1 MKTKLFVVYGG
12 KSVEH
17 DISLKTARTV
27 LGAVDESK
35 FELHPIYIARDGRW
49 CAPDAQD
56 LASGEAAERLVAEP
70 AHDSEAASIGDIL
83 LRKLALPGK
92 KVVLPLI
99 HGSNGEDGTLQGL
112 LEMLNVPYVGN
123 GVLAAA
129 LTLDKAMSKL
139 ALAQAGIRQVEHR
152 AVRREQWLADER
164 GCVAWLEDTIGY
176 PCYVKPA
183 SLGSSIGISRCEN
196 RGELTAGIAEAL
208 QYDAKL
214 VVERELPG
222 REIQVAVMGNEEP
235 IASLPG
241 EFIHDNRFFDF
252 ASKYSDPRLRMSIP
266 AEIGEALIGQVRALA
281 VQAYRTLGCEGLARV
296 DFFLDRDGLLYLNEI
311 NALPGFTSASMYPVM
326 WERTDG
332 TSYARLIERL
342 IDYAF
347 ARHEARQS
355 LSYERLAPC

>member
-1 MKTKLFVVYGG
+1 MKTKLYVLYGG

-17 DISLKTARTV
+17 EISLKTARTV

-49 CAPDAQD
+49 CAPDAQG
-56 LASGEAAERLVAEP
+56 LPNIEAGERLLAEP
-70 AHDSEAASIGDIL
+70 SRDNEAASIGDIL
-83 LRKLALPGK
+83 LRKLSLPGK

-99 HGSNGEDGTLQGL
+99 HGSFGEDGTLQGL

-123 GVLAAA
+123 GVLSAA
-129 LTLDKAMSKL
+129 LALDKAMSKQV
-139 ALAQAGIRQVEHR
+139 LAQAGIRQVDHR
-152 AVRREQWLADER
+152 VVLRGQWLADEQ
-164 GCVAWLEDTIGY
+164 GCIGMLEDGIGY
-176 PCYVKPA
+176 PCYVKPS
-183 SLGSSIGISRCEN
+183 SLGSSIGISRCDN
-196 RGELTAGIAEAL
+196 RSELLAGIAEAL

-252 ASKYSDPRLRMSIP
+252 ASKYSDPKLRMSIP
-266 AEIGEALIGQVRALA
+266 AGLSEALTGQVRSLAL
-281 VQAYRTLGCEGLARV
+281 QAYRALGCEGLARV
-296 DFFLDRDGLLYLNEI
+296 DFFLDRDGLFYLNEI

-332 TSYARLIERL
+332 TTYAALIERL

-347 ARHEARQS
+347 ARHEARQT
-355 LSYERLAPC
+355 LQYERKSTC